1 MTYKQEKFLKHYN
14 EEKNTLRD
22 PEILLDEKEMIFNS
36 RKIKKVDFVGD
47 LILLFLMPLIVFI
60 VLYKFNLDFSFRVF
74 CFGVSLVWI
83 IIILKTRANRIKTN
97 NNIRIDIEKELVTIT
112 PIDYL
117 RKDILKQKGL
127 SLSFNS
133 IDEIETKR
141 IKFDKLNIGTR
152 INLSL
157 KKSKIN
163 LIDIW
168 TKSLGDK
175 LAEFTTEIILK
186 K

>member
-1 MTYKQEKFLKHYN
+1 MTQKQEIFLRQYN
-14 EEKNTLRD
+14 EERDNLRD
-22 PEILLDEKEMIFNS
+22 PEIFFRENTMIINPN
-36 RKIKKVDFVGD
+36 KIKKVNLIGD
-47 LILLFLMPLIVFI
+47 LILLFSLPLIVF
-60 VLYKFNLDFSFRVF
+60 VAVYKLNFDYFFRIF
-74 CFGVSLVWI
+74 CFGVSLIWI
-83 IIILKTRANRIKTN
+83 IIILKTRAIRFKMN

-127 SLSFNS
+127 ILSFNS

-141 IKFDKLNIGTR
+141 IKFDKLNIGIR
-152 INLSL
+152 IILSF

-175 LAEFTTEIILK
+175 LVEFTTEIILK